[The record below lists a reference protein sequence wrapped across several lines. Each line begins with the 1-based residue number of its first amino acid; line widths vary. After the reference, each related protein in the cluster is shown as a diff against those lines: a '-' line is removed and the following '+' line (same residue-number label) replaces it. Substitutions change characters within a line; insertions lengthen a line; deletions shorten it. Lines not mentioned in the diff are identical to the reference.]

1 VSRPILQLVPSP
13 TRTVLLTAAYH
24 TGTYTDTISV
34 DTRSHPR
41 KFEVLSCNITQVE
54 GEIQH
59 FILVLLLLLSILER
73 YCDLV
78 MLKAEEEAASAEVR
92 EILGT
97 HKPKHIG
104 EGVTR

>member
-1 VSRPILQLVPSP
+1 
-13 TRTVLLTAAYH
+13 
-24 TGTYTDTISV
+24 
-34 DTRSHPR
+34 
-41 KFEVLSCNITQVE
+41 
-54 GEIQH
+54 
-59 FILVLLLLLSILER
+59 
-73 YCDLV
+73 